1 MLTPLELIAA
11 ASETG
16 AAIQKKKKIGSG
28 TTALIISNEEMED
41 IMKMVKSVE
50 ESRSLIKGISQTIK
64 NEAKEQKER
73 FLPILLGT
81 LAVSI
86 LGNALSG
93 RGVITA
99 SEETI
104 RAASPFN

>member
-1 MLTPLELIAA
+1 MTPLELIAA
-11 ASETG
+11 TSETG
-16 AAIQKKKKIGSG
+16 AAIQKKKKKIGSG

-93 RGVITA
+93 RGAITA